1 MHLHNNSDAIKEDIL
16 VARLVPMMH
25 PPTVV
30 FLSFLTLT
38 VAVKL
43 PSNFQKCNR
52 KQPDLKNCILKAAQN
67 GIAQL
72 TKPFPEI
79 RIPSIN
85 PFEIQELSVLSNEGA
100 VGLNQTFR
108 NVKAFGFPQI
118 KIDRYEFDFDNK
130 THTMDVVFPE
140 VKLEGE
146 FEIKGKV
153 LLLHV
158 NGVGQAT
165 VVLKDLRLKSLYG
178 YEQFKK
184 NGKTHIKM
192 VTSEMDIEPGHV
204 EFHFEQLLDQDGFS
218 QNINKVLNDNWKE
231 AFDDVKPSYVE
242 VVSKIIVRLLN
253 GFFSK
258 VSLEEALD

>member
-1 MHLHNNSDAIKEDIL
+1 MSEYAS
-16 VARLVPMMH
+16 V
-25 PPTVV
+25 
-30 FLSFLTLT
+30 
-38 VAVKL
+38 
-43 PSNFQKCNR
+43 R
-52 KQPDLKNCILKAAQN
+52 KYRESC
-67 GIAQL
+67 
-72 TKPFPEI
+72 ECC
-79 RIPSIN
+79 R
-85 PFEIQELSVLSNEGA
+85 
-100 VGLNQTFR
+100 
-108 NVKAFGFPQI
+108 
-118 KIDRYEFDFDNK
+118 FDFDNK

-165 VVLKDLRLKSLYG
+165 VVLSEYCVDSHQEVTEYVAEDLRLKSFYG
-178 YEQFKK
+178 YEEFKK

-192 VTSEMDIEPGHV
+192 VSSEMDIEPGHV

-231 AFDDVKPSYVE
+231 VFDDVKPSYVE